1 MGGGSGVRVGG
12 IGVGVG
18 AARGEAHETRSSKTN
33 EDPIIC
39 GDNIFRSMVS
49 FFLAE

>member
-1 MGGGSGVRVGG
+1 MGGGSGVGVGG

-39 GDNIFRSMVS
+39 GDNIFRSMAS
-49 FFLAE
+49 SFLAE